1 MEPTMSQFEQ
11 LYRQVALSVAGN
23 PVVEKV
29 LSKQGWALA
38 QRFVSGETAQDAI
51 KAIKRLEA
59 QGISGNLDLLGEFVN
74 TPEPANTNTEMIL
87 ATIDQVHAAGLTPYN
102 SVKMSALGQG
112 QTAPDGQD
120 LGYVNTRR
128 VVERAKRYGGFVNL
142 DMEDHTR
149 VDSTLQ
155 IFRRLVKEFGHQ
167 HVGTVLQAYLH
178 RSEDDRRS
186 LDDLRP
192 NLRMVKGAY
201 LEPASVALQS
211 KTDID
216 AAYRRLVYEHL
227 KAGNYCNVAT
237 HDHHII
243 YDVMHFALAHGIPKN
258 QFEFQLLYGIRE
270 DLQRELA
277 EAGYTVRSYIPFG
290 KDWYGY
296 YSRRIAERPQNV
308 MFVLRGLL

>member
-1 MEPTMSQFEQ
+1 MSQLEQ
-11 LYRQVALSVAGN
+11 LYRQVALGVAGN
-23 PVVEKV
+23 PLVEKV
-29 LSKQGWALA
+29 VSKQGWALA
-38 QRFVSGETAQDAI
+38 QRFVAGAGIHDAI
-51 KAIKRLEA
+51 DAIKRLE
-59 QGISGNLDLLGEFVN
+59 QDGIQGNLDLLGEFVDK
-74 TPEPANTNTEMIL
+74 PEPANANTQAIL
-87 ATIDQVHAAGLTPYN
+87 DALDQVYAAGLTPYN

-128 VVERAKRYGGFVNL
+128 IVERAKRYGGFVNL

-155 IFRRLVKEFGHQ
+155 IFRRLVEEFGHE

-178 RSEDDRRS
+178 RTEDDRRA

-192 NLRMVKGAY
+192 NIRIVKGAY
-201 LEPASVALQS
+201 LEPADVAMQS
-211 KTDID
+211 KAEID
-216 AAYRRLVYEHL
+216 AAYRRLVFEHL
-227 KAGNYCNVAT
+227 KAGHYCNVAT

-243 YDVMHFALAHGIPKN
+243 YDVMHFALAYGIPKS

-277 EAGYTVRSYIPFG
+277 AQGYTVRSYIPYG

>member
-1 MEPTMSQFEQ
+1 MSQFEQ

-51 KAIKRLEA
+51 KAIQRLEA
-59 QGISGNLDLLGEFVN
+59 QGILGNLDLLGEFVS
-74 TPEPANTNTEMIL
+74 TPEPANANTEMIL

-102 SVKMSALGQG
+102 SIKLSALGQG
-112 QTAPDGQD
+112 QTVNGQD
-120 LGYVNTRR
+120 LGDVNARR
-128 VVERAKRYGGFVNL
+128 IVARAKQYGGFVNL
-142 DMEDHTR
+142 DMEDSSR
-149 VDSTLQ
+149 VDETLRL
-155 IFRRLVKEFGHQ
+155 FRELVGEFGNE

-178 RSEDDRRS
+178 RSEKDRAG

-211 KTDID
+211 KPEID
-216 AAYRRLVYEHL
+216 AAYRRLVYAHL

-243 YDVMHFALAHGIPKN
+243 YDVMHFALAHGVPKS

-277 EAGYTVRSYIPFG
+277 EQGYTVRSYIPFG
-290 KDWYGY
+290 KEWYGY
-296 YSRRIAERPQNV
+296 YSRRIAERPKNV
-308 MFVLRGLL
+308 MFVLRGLM